1 MIVGFP
7 LILAGS
13 ILAARRKVEGVE
25 EPELVETSG
34 AECR

>member
-13 ILAARRKVEGVE
+13 ILAARRKVDVIE
-25 EPELVETSG
+25 EPELVSTSS